1 MGNSSWF
8 RCLTYHMCT
17 MPYHNQYCDIQSHFY
32 YGMFNCNCTP
42 FLSRPESLGNILSM
56 PTILIIRSL
65 TFMLMIMTK
74 LIQLCI
80 GFSRCTKH
88 PLAQDL
94 LLLLKLSV
102 LNICLLFEKYLK
114 SSKKKKRF
122 YSSFRNSKF
131 YKIQWLIHFL
141 VSSAKY
147 HTHTFQSYMTQGD

>member
-42 FLSRPESLGNILSM
+42 LLSRPESLGNILSM

-114 SSKKKKRF
+114 SSKKKNDF
-122 YSSFRNSKF
+122 TLALEILSSTKF
-131 YKIQWLIHFL
+131 I
-141 VSSAKY
+141 
-147 HTHTFQSYMTQGD
+147 D